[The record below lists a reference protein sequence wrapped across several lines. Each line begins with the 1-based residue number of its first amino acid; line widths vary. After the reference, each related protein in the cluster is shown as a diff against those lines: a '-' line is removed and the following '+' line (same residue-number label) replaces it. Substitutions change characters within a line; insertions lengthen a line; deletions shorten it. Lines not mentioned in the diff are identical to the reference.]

1 MGKDKAS
8 GALVYLHLHLED
20 IADKLA
26 GANTLLA
33 YFHYCN
39 KGIYPFSDECRDQD
53 LQTLAALDDW
63 TIQFVHDTRKY
74 AAEHS
79 KWNYSLWPQPNEPDL
94 SETNE
99 AFPERQWE
107 VMWETDDYE
116 NGYYYV
122 SQLFEVNWQP
132 RVMA

>member
-1 MGKDKAS
+1 M
-8 GALVYLHLHLED
+8 EWT
-20 IADKLA
+20 

-53 LQTLAALDDW
+53 LQSLASLDEPS
-63 TIQFVHDTRKY
+63 IRFVHDTRRY

-79 KWNYSLWPQPNEPDL
+79 KWAARERKRTDANQCVAEGHWEELWE
-94 SETNE
+94 S
-99 AFPERQWE
+99 
-107 VMWETDDYE
+107 DDYE
-116 NGYYYV
+116 NEYYYV
-122 SQLFEVNWQP
+122 SQLFEANWQP

>member
-1 MGKDKAS
+1 MRKDTLGTSLFLDGFYPCLKKQTTDN
-8 GALVYLHLHLED
+8 L
-20 IADKLA
+20 K

-63 TIQFVHDTRKY
+63 AIRFVHDTRRY

-79 KWNYSLWPQPNEPDL
+79 RSPTSLLARLYWWTLE
-94 SETNE
+94 
-99 AFPERQWE
+99 F
-107 VMWETDDYE
+107 
-116 NGYYYV
+116 
-122 SQLFEVNWQP
+122 
-132 RVMA
+132 